1 MNTFEKFAEIFTKEP
16 KLKNSRLF
24 TELFQ
29 RTKSWAGKILAICS
43 KNKNHLFTDR
53 PLSMLEVLYKIP
65 PRILSKRLTETLPT
79 IIGEH
84 QHGFMKG

>member
-29 RTKSWAGKILAICS
+29 RTKKCAGKILYAG
-43 KNKNHLFTDR
+43 KNKTG
-53 PLSMLEVLYKIP
+53 LS
-65 PRILSKRLTETLPT
+65 TEKQMT
-79 IIGEH
+79 
-84 QHGFMKG
+84 GFKNYV